1 VYGVPRADWKRSN
14 LRMGRQARG
23 YGHLEVVAVQAG
35 VGLSVGDED
44 RLFGDE
50 VLFSKVSREVRG
62 LKHDSQR

>member
-1 VYGVPRADWKRSN
+1 
-14 LRMGRQARG
+14 MGRQSKG
-23 YGHLEVVAVQAG
+23 NGHLEGKRQTQKKEFSEHTVQAG

-50 VLFSKVSREVRG
+50 VLFSKVSREVRY